1 MSKRILLV
9 EDDPINIKFIQAV
22 LVKKGGYEVLV
33 SEEVDEILR
42 LAREANLLA
51 VIMDVSLSRSSYEG
65 QKVDGIFITKLLKQD
80 EITRHIPVLL
90 ATAHAMFGDRE
101 KYLELTGAEGYIA
114 KPIHDPAA
122 LIEAVKAIIEGRPC
136 P

>member
-1 MSKRILLV
+1 MSNRILLV
-9 EDDPINIKFIQAV
+9 EDDPINVKFIQTV
-22 LVKKGGYEVLV
+22 LIKKGGYEVLV

-42 LAREANLLA
+42 LAQEADLA
-51 VIMDVSLSRSSYEG
+51 AIIMDVSLSRSSYEG
-65 QKVDGIFITKLLKQD
+65 QKVDGIFITRLLKQD

-114 KPIHDPAA
+114 KPIHDPAT
-122 LIEAVKAIIEGRPC
+122 LIEAVKAVIKA
-136 P
+136 

>member
-1 MSKRILLV
+1 MSERILLV
-9 EDDPINIKFIQAV
+9 EDDPINVKFIQTV

-33 SEEVDEILR
+33 SEEVEEILR
-42 LAREANLLA
+42 LAREADLKA
-51 VIMDVSLSRSSYEG
+51 VIMDVSLSRSSYQG
-65 QKVDGIFITKLLKQD
+65 QKVDGIFITQLLKKD
-80 EITRHIPVLL
+80 ETTRHIPVLL

-122 LIEAVKAIIEGRPC
+122 LIEAVKAITGG
-136 P
+136 

>member
-1 MSKRILLV
+1 MSNRILLV
-9 EDDPINIKFIQAV
+9 EDDPINVKFIQTV

-42 LAREANLLA
+42 LAHEADLA
-51 VIMDVSLSRSSYEG
+51 AIIMDVSLSRSSYEG
-65 QKVDGIFITKLLKQD
+65 RKVDGIFITQLLKKD
-80 EITRHIPVLL
+80 EATRHIPVLL

-114 KPIHDPAA
+114 KPIHDPGT
-122 LIEAVKAIIEGRPC
+122 LIEAVKAVIEI
-136 P
+136 

>member
-1 MSKRILLV
+1 MADRILLV
-9 EDDPINIKFIQAV
+9 EDDPINVKFIQTV

-42 LAREANLLA
+42 LAREAGLKA
-51 VIMDVSLSRSSYEG
+51 IIMDVSLSRSSYQG

-80 EITRHIPVLL
+80 EATRRIPVLL

-101 KYLELTGAEGYIA
+101 KYLELTGAEGYIS
-114 KPIHDPAA
+114 KPIHDPST
-122 LIEAVKAIIEGRPC
+122 LIEAVKSVTGA
-136 P
+136 

>member
-1 MSKRILLV
+1 MSNRILLV
-9 EDDPINIKFIQAV
+9 EDDPINVKFIQTV

-42 LAREANLLA
+42 LAHEADLAA

-65 QKVDGIFITKLLKQD
+65 RKVDGIFITQLLKKDPQ
-80 EITRHIPVLL
+80 TRHIPVLL

-101 KYLELTGAEGYIA
+101 KYLGMTGAEGYIA
-114 KPIHDPAA
+114 KPIHDLS
-122 LIEAVKAIIEGRPC
+122 LIHISEPTRPY
-136 P
+136 

>member
-1 MSKRILLV
+1 MSNRILLV
-9 EDDPINIKFIQAV
+9 EDDPINVKFIQTV

-42 LAREANLLA
+42 LAHEADLA
-51 VIMDVSLSRSSYEG
+51 AIIMDVSLSRSSYEG
-65 QKVDGIFITKLLKQD
+65 RKVDGIFITQLLKRD
-80 EITRHIPVLL
+80 DITRHIPVLL

-114 KPIHDPAA
+114 KPIHDPGT
-122 LIEAVKAIIEGRPC
+122 LIEAVKAVIGS
-136 P
+136 

>member
-1 MSKRILLV
+1 MSERILLV
-9 EDDPINIKFIQAV
+9 EDDPINIKFISTV
-22 LVKKGGYEVLV
+22 LVKKGGYEVVV

-42 LAREANLLA
+42 LARETDLKA

-65 QKVDGIFITKLLKQD
+65 RKVDGIFITQLLKQD
-80 EITRHIPVLL
+80 EATRHIPVLL

-114 KPIHDPAA
+114 KPIHDPAS
-122 LIEAVKAIIEGRPC
+122 LIEAVKAVIGH
-136 P
+136 

>member
-1 MSKRILLV
+1 MSNRILLV
-9 EDDPINIKFIQAV
+9 EDDPINVKFIQTV
-22 LVKKGGYEVLV
+22 LAKKGGYEVLV

-42 LAREANLLA
+42 LAHEGDLAA

-65 QKVDGIFITKLLKQD
+65 RKVDGIFITQLLKKD
-80 EITRHIPVLL
+80 KITRHIPVLL

-114 KPIHDPAA
+114 KPIHDPAG
-122 LIEAVKAIIEGRPC
+122 LVEAVRAVIGS
-136 P
+136 

>member
-9 EDDPINIKFIQAV
+9 EDDPINVKFIQTV
-22 LVKKGGYEVLV
+22 LIKKGGYEVVV

-42 LAREANLLA
+42 LAQEADLA
-51 VIMDVSLSRSSYEG
+51 AIIMDVSLTRSTYQG
-65 QKVDGIFITKLLKQD
+65 HNVDGIFITQLLKQD

-101 KYLELTGAEGYIA
+101 KYLGLTGAEGYIA
-114 KPIHDPAA
+114 KPIHDPTT
-122 LIEAVKAIIEGRPC
+122 LIEAVRAVIGS
-136 P
+136 